1 MHIVHKNTHKEMGEI
16 KNRITLREKTGAI
29 YAIKLWYSTKIK
41 LVNPKKCNCIQKF
54 PVLNNYAKN
63 T

>member
-1 MHIVHKNTHKEMGEI
+1 MHKVHKNSPKEMREI
-16 KNRITLREKTGAI
+16 KNPMTLREKIGAI

-54 PVLNNYAKN
+54 PALNNYAKN